1 MRKIIISLLFV
12 FCLGI
17 ALFSSK
23 SLWLN
28 RIITL
33 SFDVSNEKTYQIQ
46 IFYTQKDGEIFNQ
59 TQSVKKD
66 VNPGKQLVNINLT
79 IPFLKK
85 FRIDFGNAPQKV
97 EISNLKLNGK
107 EIKSL
112 SFSDFNP
119 NDQISTYTPKENTA
133 IVISSMGN
141 PFIVFKKSVNLE
153 GKYTID
159 YCILIILTCF
169 FSFVFSKSITYL
181 SKFKLLEQHSVADIV
196 LLSIFFIFLFIP
208 VTNISDAQKSEKEN
222 RMLAPKAS
230 LFQKDGR
237 IDNNF
242 GKKFDAWFSD
252 HFYGRDF
259 LSDLH
264 QAIEYK
270 IAKSAGNKN
279 VLVGKDGWLFYRGNN
294 SVQNYA
300 NAPQLTENHLKKTLN
315 YLTDIHNWTK
325 KEGKDFYFFVA
336 PDKNRIYGE
345 HYPSYVKK
353 IRSDEHSIGHQLVK
367 YISENSNI
375 NVVYPHKDLIENKD
389 KGFLYY
395 KQDTHWT
402 PLGAYIG
409 YQKLMEK
416 MQLKANSF
424 DFSEN
429 TYDGDLWKMFT
440 SEVKDET
447 KYPLP
452 KNLISNC
459 VEKANDFIHCKN
471 QRGNKKAFILR
482 DSFTQNLQPFLN
494 SNFEEIYL
502 YSRRNIT
509 KEDLDLI
516 RQKNID
522 FIILEVVERFSIQLD
537 LTFPKE

>member
-1 MRKIIISLLFV
+1 MRKTIHSLLFV
-12 FCLGI
+12 FCLGVS
-17 ALFSSK
+17 LFLSR
-23 SLWLN
+23 SLWVKPV
-28 RIITL
+28 ITA
-33 SFDVSNEKTYQIQ
+33 SFDVVNEKPYQIQ

-59 TQSVKKD
+59 TQSVKKK
-66 VNPGKQLVNINLT
+66 VGSGQQHVEINLP
-79 IPFLKK
+79 ISHLKK
-85 FRIDFGNAPQKV
+85 FRIDFGDEPGKI
-97 EISNLKLNGK
+97 EISNLNLNGK
-107 EIKSL
+107 ETKSL
-112 SFSDFNP
+112 SFSNFNP
-119 NDQISTYTPKENTA
+119 NAPILTYIPNENTTI
-133 IVISSMGN
+133 IVSN
-141 PFIVFKKSVNLE
+141 AKDPFIVLKKTVNLD
-153 GKYTID
+153 GRYTID
-159 YCILIILTCF
+159 YCILTILICF
-169 FSFVFSKSITYL
+169 FGFIFSKSIGYL
-181 SKFKLLEQHSVADIV
+181 SNFKELEQHSVADII
-196 LLSIFFIFLFIP
+196 LLSIFFILLFIP
-208 VTNISDAQKSEKEN
+208 MTDISDAQKSEKEN
-222 RMLAPKAS
+222 RMLASKAS

-300 NAPQLTENHLKKTLN
+300 NSPQLTENHLKKTLN

-345 HYPSYVKK
+345 HYPSYVNK

-459 VEKANDFIHCKN
+459 VEKANDFIYCKN
-471 QRGNKKAFILR
+471 PLGNKKAFILG

-502 YSRRNIT
+502 YSRRKIT